1 MTESIKFVNDWSE
14 LEVAVAALKENADD
28 HGSYYQDPWVLSYEA
43 EHVFWVITEYVPRLL
58 TQYANLVELSFAL
71 TEGWEHYA
79 SLQGPTGLY
88 LPDHR

>member
-14 LEVAVAALKENADD
+14 LEAAVADLKS
-28 HGSYYQDPWVLSYEA
+28 HIGCA
-43 EHVFWVITEYVPRLL
+43 EEDCLIDRDSLRTVSEYVPRLL

>member
-1 MTESIKFVNDWSE
+1 MTTPDLEFVNDWSE
-14 LEVAVAALKENADD
+14 LEEAVRYLKEEDLM
-28 HGSYYQDPWVLSYEA
+28 YYDGTGPTLTA
-43 EHVFWVITEYVPRLL
+43 EEKINVIVEYVPRLL

>member
-1 MTESIKFVNDWSE
+1 MAEQLEFVNDWSE
-14 LEVAVAALKENADD
+14 LELAVDHLVNGELYEEPYGPSALSTETYDAID
-28 HGSYYQDPWVLSYEA
+28 
-43 EHVFWVITEYVPRLL
+43 VIRRYVPRLL